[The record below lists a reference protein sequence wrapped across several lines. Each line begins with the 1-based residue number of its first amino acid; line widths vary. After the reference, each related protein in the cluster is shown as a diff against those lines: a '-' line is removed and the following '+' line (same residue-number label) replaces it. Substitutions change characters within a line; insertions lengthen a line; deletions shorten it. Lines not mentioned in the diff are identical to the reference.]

1 MVEKPLIIDNVIDKN
16 YQDVIVQNFVQHAP
30 WYFVSDI
37 TFSQGANHRKTP
49 AFSHLFIDLER
60 GFSNL
65 DYFDMVCP
73 IAYEACKHINF
84 KIHQITKARSF
95 LQLPLSNSFS
105 STDVDALHV
114 DLPYEHLVVL
124 YYVYDSDGDTIIVNH
139 KREGAVDFNLEA
151 KDFPELV
158 RVTPKAGRCVIFNGN
173 YYHTAEQPK
182 DNLRAIINFNI
193 LGQFNV

>member
-1 MVEKPLIIDNVIDKN
+1 MLDKPLIIDDVIDKA
-16 YQDVIVQNFVQHAP
+16 YQSVVVENFIQHAP

-37 TFSQGANHRKTP
+37 TFSRGSNHRKTP
-49 AFSHLFIDLER
+49 ALSHLFIDLER
-60 GFSNL
+60 GFTNY
-65 DYFDMVCP
+65 DYYEMVCP

-95 LQLPLSNSFS
+95 LQMPLSDTFK

-114 DLPYEHLVVL
+114 DLPYQHLVVL
-124 YYVYDSDGDTIIVNH
+124 YYVYDSDGDTIIVDH

-151 KDFPELV
+151 KDYPELA
-158 RVTPKAGRCVIFNGN
+158 RVTPKAGRCVVFDGD
-173 YYHTAEQPK
+173 YYHTAEQPR
-182 DNLRAIINFNI
+182 DNLRAIINFDI

>member
-1 MVEKPLIIDNVIDKN
+1 MIEKPVIIDDVIDKA
-16 YQDVIVQNFVQHAP
+16 YQGVVVENFVQHAP

-37 TFSQGANHRKTP
+37 TFSRGSTHRKTP
-49 AFSHLFIDLER
+49 ALSHLFIDLER
-60 GFSNL
+60 GFTNY
-65 DYFDMVCP
+65 DYYDMIAP

-95 LQLPLSNSFS
+95 LQMPLSESFT

-114 DLPYEHLVVL
+114 DLPYQHLVVL
-124 YYVYDSDGDTIIVNH
+124 YYVYDSDGDTIIVDH
-139 KREGAVDFNLEA
+139 KREDAVDFNLDVN
-151 KDFPELV
+151 DFPELI
-158 RVTPKAGRCVIFNGN
+158 RVTPKAGRCVIFDGD

-182 DNLRAIINFNI
+182 HNLRAIINFDI